1 MARPDIAEAR
11 KLTDGEINDQIDGIR
26 RELFTLR
33 FEQAIRRLEKPH
45 RFKAARIRL
54 AQLMT
59 VKTERSRAT
68 VAS

>member
-33 FEQAIRRLEKPH
+33 FEQATRRLENP
-45 RFKAARIRL
+45 
-54 AQLMT
+54 T
-59 VKTERSRAT
+59 VSKLP
-68 VAS
+68 ASGWPN